1 MIFCNNLNMYIAIGI
16 FGGLALNASIQGAQT
31 SASARVCQCASAS
44 ARARLTLPVAGDDG
58 SELLA
63 VLTQSPRIH
72 VFTKV
77 MTYIFPLAAI
87 ITTIPIFSIIIRY
100 APTLLCNRCRA
111 GRRVL
116 LPTVCVAFA

>member
-1 MIFCNNLNMYIAIGI
+1 MYIAIGI

-31 SASARVCQCASAS
+31 SASARVCQR

-77 MTYIFPLAAI
+77 MTYVFPLAAI

-116 LPTVCVAFA
+116 LPSVCVTFA